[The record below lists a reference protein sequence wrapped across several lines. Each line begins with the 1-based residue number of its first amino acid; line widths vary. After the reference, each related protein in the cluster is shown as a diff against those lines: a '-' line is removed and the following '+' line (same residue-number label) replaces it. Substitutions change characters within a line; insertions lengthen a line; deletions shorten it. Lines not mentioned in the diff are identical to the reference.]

1 MSLSLDWTASVPD
14 LILQNGLRFSSR
26 FKRVLADLLYMVH
39 GNMEAPGKPSL
50 ADVCPLLY
58 TSVRLLTPVFPS
70 QTSIFQFFL
79 TDTHLALLREDGVF
93 HPVPRGSTL
102 VPVQPQF
109 QSLEVRSRS
118 QIRCFFSQNMDG
130 CVELEIVF
138 DAQKT
143 LRKTSEKQL
152 RRRSVDVSSL
162 PELKRRCPSWKIRPS
177 PRSRPIPRSR
187 PVPRSRH
194 GLRSR
199 LIPRSRPSPRSRPV
213 PRSRPGRRSRPGLR

>member
-162 PELKRRCPSWKIRPS
+162 PALRRRCLSWKIRFGS
-177 PRSRPIPRSR
+177 TSDAA
-187 PVPRSRH
+187 VAVRH
-194 GLRSR
+194 LY
-199 LIPRSRPSPRSRPV
+199 L
-213 PRSRPGRRSRPGLR
+213 